1 MYFIDMNNKK
11 YILIIGGIIL
21 LIIFLYVM
29 ISRLQMTT
37 GPDGL
42 PITVTPSPLP
52 TITPVVIN
60 YIVPTLAPEI
70 RNELLYPIKFED
82 ITVEY
87 KSRSGTFLI
96 YFQGDQNAAVQTV
109 NRFFTDLNI
118 NQDLYKI
125 EYRTLDQVTL
135 PPRVEVSEVQ
145 E

>member
-1 MYFIDMNNKK
+1 MINSFRMNTTE
-11 YILIIGGIIL
+11 GDL
-21 LIIFLYVM
+21 LE
-29 ISRLQMTT
+29 TT
-37 GPDGL
+37 
-42 PITVTPSPLP
+42 TPSPLP

-60 YIVPTLAPEI
+60 YIVPTLAPTI

-96 YFQGDQNAAVQTV
+96 YFQGDQSAAVQTV

-135 PPRVEVSEVQ
+135 PPRVEVEDVQ

>member
-11 YILIIGGIIL
+11 YILIIGGIVL

-29 ISRLQMTT
+29 INRVRMNIGQDDNLLVTT
-37 GPDGL
+37 
-42 PITVTPSPLP
+42 TPSPLP

-96 YFQGDQNAAVQTV
+96 YYQGDQNAAVQTV

-125 EYRTLDQVTL
+125 EYRTLDTVTL
-135 PPRVEVSEVQ
+135 PPRVEVE
-145 E
+145 

>member
-1 MYFIDMNNKK
+1 MNNKK
-11 YILIIGGIIL
+11 YILIIGGIVI

-29 ISRLQMTT
+29 INRFQMNL
-37 GPDGL
+37 GQDGL
-42 PITVTPSPLP
+42 LETTTPSPLP

-60 YIVPTLAPEI
+60 YIVPTLAPAI

-96 YFQGDQNAAVQTV
+96 YFQGDQSAAVQTV

-125 EYRTLDQVTL
+125 EYRTLDPVTL